1 MAKRPSAGDM
11 IHRVAFDVRAA
22 GNPDSPEDYGVTVMD
37 WVEQFTCR
45 AAFIHLRG
53 GESVL
58 ASRLEGRHSQVIQ
71 VRASSE
77 TRAIT
82 TEWRARDVNN
92 GAWSGADWAGPI
104 YQVKD
109 ITPHEEDR
117 AFLDIL
123 VQTGTRG

>member
-1 MAKRPSAGDM
+1 MAKRPSAGDL
-11 IHRVAFDVRAA
+11 IHRVAFDARVA
-22 GNPDSPEDYGVTVMD
+22 GNPDSPIDYGNTVMD

-53 GESVL
+53 GEAVL

-92 GAWSGADWAGPI
+92 GEWAGADWAGPI

-117 AFLDIL
+117 AFLDVL